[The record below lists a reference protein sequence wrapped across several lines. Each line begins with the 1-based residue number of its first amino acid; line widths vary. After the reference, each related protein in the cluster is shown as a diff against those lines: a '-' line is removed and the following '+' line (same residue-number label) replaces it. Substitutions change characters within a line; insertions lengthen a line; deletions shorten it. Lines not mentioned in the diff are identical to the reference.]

1 MSGTDALCFA
11 LNTVMIQTAQVDY
24 SKMLEQ
30 LQLQL
35 CALNQPK
42 HHESSFQQWH
52 VSSSGRATCAG

>member
-1 MSGTDALCFA
+1 MSRTDALRFA

-42 HHESSFQQWH
+42 HYKSLF
-52 VSSSGRATCAG
+52 

>member
-42 HHESSFQQWH
+42 HHKSLF
-52 VSSSGRATCAG
+52 